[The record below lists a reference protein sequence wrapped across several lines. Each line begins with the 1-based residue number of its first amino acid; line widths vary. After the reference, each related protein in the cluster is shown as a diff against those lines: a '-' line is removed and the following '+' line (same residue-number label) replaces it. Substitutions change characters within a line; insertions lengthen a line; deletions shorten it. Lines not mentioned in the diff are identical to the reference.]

1 MMTIN
6 SQTKIAAIIK
16 AHPDALETIISISP
30 KFKKLRNPILRKM
43 MAARTSIG
51 VASKMGGCD
60 VNLFFDKLKPLGFE
74 IDATKISTVE
84 ERKSVPDFI
93 TSLKKEQLIEL
104 DVRPLIA
111 SGKDPLSI
119 IIEKVKTIKAGQVLK
134 IINTF
139 EPIPLMRLLE
149 KQDFI
154 VYADVINDD
163 LAETYFYK
171 QGKDDAVNIILDK
184 SNIATD
190 GWDVMFQSFTGK
202 LQTIDVR
209 QMEMPLPMITILDAL
224 KNLPADE
231 ALFVYHKRI
240 PVFLLPELAERNFD
254 YRIKEIKDGEVNI
267 LIFKSRYV

>member
-43 MAARTSIG
+43 MAGRTSIG
-51 VASKMGGCD
+51 MASKIGDCD
-60 VNLFFDKLKPLGFE
+60 VKIFFNKLKSLGFE
-74 IDATKISTVE
+74 IDATEISNAE
-84 ERKSVPDFI
+84 EKRSVPGFI
-93 TSLKKEQLIEL
+93 TSLKKEQLVEL
-104 DVRPLIA
+104 DVRPVIA

-139 EPIPLMRLLE
+139 EPIPLIRLLE
-149 KQDFI
+149 KQGFI

-163 LAETYFYK
+163 LVETYFYK
-171 QGKDDAVNIILDK
+171 QGKDDVVNINLDK

-190 GWDVMFQSFTGK
+190 GWDEILQSFTGK

-209 QMEMPLPMITILDAL
+209 QMAMPLPMITILDAL
-224 KNLPADE
+224 KNLHGDE

-240 PVFLLPELAERNFD
+240 PVFLLPELAERDFD

-267 LIFKSRYV
+267 LIFKARNV